1 MMGSETSDRV
11 AVVGRLADGALVA
24 QVRTLARQSHR
35 HTADLVVHLA
45 EMDARQLYR
54 DEGYTSLFRF
64 VTGAL
69 GFSDNE
75 AYHRIESAR
84 IVRTYP
90 QALPYLAS
98 GRLHLTGLTLL
109 GRAATPETINE
120 LLELCAG
127 RTKGDI
133 ELCLAER
140 AAARTPVA
148 GPIVAAAPL
157 FDFSAGTEAKPGA
170 AVSPRAEV
178 NPAAAGSPDVAS
190 PAPAATAPVRPSAPS
205 GGPTAGARS
214 PTLKPSPNRRR

>member
-1 MMGSETSDRV
+1 MTGSEVSDRV
-11 AVVGRLADGALVA
+11 MVVERLENGALVA

-35 HTADLVVHLA
+35 FTADLVVLLA
-45 EMDARQLYR
+45 EMDACQLYKG
-54 DEGYTSLFRF
+54 EGYSSLFRF
-64 VTGAL
+64 VTDAL
-69 GFSDNE
+69 GFSESE

-90 QALPYLAS
+90 QSLPYLAS

-109 GRAATPETINE
+109 GRAATPETIDE

-133 ELCLAER
+133 EVRLAEW
-140 AAARTPVA
+140 AAARMPVTAPVA
-148 GPIVAAAPL
+148 AAAPL
-157 FDFSAGTEAKPGA
+157 FDFAAG
-170 AVSPRAEV
+170 AEV
-178 NPAAAGSPDVAS
+178 NPGAEVNTRAAGSSDAAS